1 MLNKKMRLSKN
12 FTLEEMVATSHKGL
26 QDTPTLDVV
35 QNLQKLCV
43 LVLQPL
49 RDTIGAPVYI
59 NSGYRSKRLNARVG
73 GVLNSRH
80 LQGKAAD
87 IHCDNLD
94 YAKVIFDI
102 LRQNKYVD
110 KAIIE
115 RRRPSP
121 NPSRK
126 GGGERLGSRTNVSS
140 GAAVQ
145 SRVRKNSNKFGFS
158 LAYSYLC
165 GMFVRYI

>member
-12 FTLEEMVATSHKGL
+12 FTLEEMVATSHRKL
-26 QDTPTLDVV
+26 QDIPTLEVV

-49 RDTIGAPVYI
+49 RDAIGRPVYI

-73 GVLNSRH
+73 GVTNSRH
-80 LQGKAAD
+80 LQGRAAD

-102 LRQNKYVD
+102 LRQNPNVAYTY
-110 KAIIE
+110 IG
-115 RRRPSP
+115 RPSP
-121 NPSRK
+121 R
-126 GGGERLGSRTNVSS
+126 GSCWVH
-140 GAAVQ
+140 VQ
-145 SRVRKNSNKFGFS
+145 
-158 LAYSYLC
+158 
-165 GMFVRYI
+165 M

>member
-1 MLNKKMRLSKN
+1 MRLSKN
-12 FTLEEMVATSHKGL
+12 FTLEEMVATSHRGL
-26 QDTPTLDVV
+26 QDIPTLEVV

-73 GVLNSRH
+73 GVPNSRH
-80 LQGKAAD
+80 LQGRAAD

-110 KAIIE
+110 KVIIE
-115 RRRPSP
+115 KRRPTP

-126 GGGERLGSRTNVSS
+126 GGGSCWVH
-140 GAAVQ
+140 VQ
-145 SRVRKNSNKFGFS
+145 V
-158 LAYSYLC
+158 
-165 GMFVRYI
+165 

>member
-1 MLNKKMRLSKN
+1 MTMRLSRN
-12 FTLEEMVATSHKGL
+12 FTLAEMVATSHRRL
-26 QDTPTLDVV
+26 QDTPTLEVV

-73 GVLNSRH
+73 GVPNSRH
-80 LQGKAAD
+80 LQGRAAD

-102 LRQNKYVD
+102 LRQNSNVD

-115 RRRPSP
+115 K
-121 NPSRK
+121 K
-126 GGGERLGSRTNVSS
+126 GCSVWVH
-140 GAAVQ
+140 VQ
-145 SRVRKNSNKFGFS
+145 
-158 LAYSYLC
+158 
-165 GMFVRYI
+165 I

>member
-1 MLNKKMRLSKN
+1 MTMKLSRN
-12 FTLEEMVATSHKGL
+12 FTLAEMVVTSHKRL
-26 QDTPTLDVV
+26 QDTPTLEVV

-49 RDTIGAPVYI
+49 RDSLGAPVYI

-94 YAKVIFDI
+94 YAKVLFDI
-102 LRQNKYVD
+102 LKQNPNVD
-110 KAIIE
+110 KVLIE
-115 RRRPSP
+115 R
-121 NPSRK
+121 K
-126 GGGERLGSRTNVSS
+126 GRSTWVH
-140 GAAVQ
+140 VQ
-145 SRVRKNSNKFGFS
+145 
-158 LAYSYLC
+158 L
-165 GMFVRYI
+165 

>member
-1 MLNKKMRLSKN
+1 MKQQNKNGIQTPLPSGGAGVGFKLSRN
-12 FTLEEMVATSHKGL
+12 FTLEEMVATSHRGL
-26 QDTPTLDVV
+26 QDIPTLGVV

-49 RDTIGAPVYI
+49 RDAIGRPVYI

-73 GVLNSRH
+73 GVANSRH

-94 YAKVIFDI
+94 YAKVLFDI
-102 LRQNKYVD
+102 LKQNPNVD

-115 RRRPSP
+115 R
-121 NPSRK
+121 K
-126 GGGERLGSRTNVSS
+126 GRSVWVH
-140 GAAVQ
+140 VQ
-145 SRVRKNSNKFGFS
+145 V
-158 LAYSYLC
+158 
-165 GMFVRYI
+165 

>member
-1 MLNKKMRLSKN
+1 MTMRLSQN
-12 FTLEEMVATSHKGL
+12 FTLAELVATSHKRL
-26 QDTPTLDVV
+26 QDTPTLAVI
-35 QNLQKLCV
+35 QNLQRLCV

-49 RDTIGAPVYI
+49 RDTLGAPVYI
-59 NSGYRSKRLNARVG
+59 NSGYRSERLNARVG

-102 LRQNKYVD
+102 LKQNSNVD

-115 RRRPSP
+115 R
-121 NPSRK
+121 K
-126 GGGERLGSRTNVSS
+126 GRSVWVH
-140 GAAVQ
+140 VQ
-145 SRVRKNSNKFGFS
+145 
-158 LAYSYLC
+158 
-165 GMFVRYI
+165 M

>member
-1 MLNKKMRLSKN
+1 MRLSKN
-12 FTLEEMVATSHKGL
+12 FTLEEMVATSHRRL
-26 QDTPTLDVV
+26 QDTPALEVV

-110 KAIIE
+110 KVIIE
-115 RRRPSP
+115 KRRPTP

-126 GGGERLGSRTNVSS
+126 GGGSCWVH
-140 GAAVQ
+140 VQ
-145 SRVRKNSNKFGFS
+145 
-158 LAYSYLC
+158 
-165 GMFVRYI
+165 M

>member
-26 QDTPTLDVV
+26 QDA
-35 QNLQKLCV
+35 
-43 LVLQPL
+43 
-49 RDTIGAPVYI
+49 IGRPVYI

-73 GVLNSRH
+73 GVPNSRH

-102 LRQNKYVD
+102 LRQNKYV
-110 KAIIE
+110 AYTYIG
-115 RRRPSP
+115 RASP
-121 NPSRK
+121 PAPPLQ
-126 GGGERLGSRTNVSS
+126 GGGRYWVH
-140 GAAVQ
+140 VQ
-145 SRVRKNSNKFGFS
+145 
-158 LAYSYLC
+158 
-165 GMFVRYI
+165 M

>member
-1 MLNKKMRLSKN
+1 MRLSKN
-12 FTLEEMVATSHKGL
+12 FTLEEMVATSHRRL
-26 QDTPTLDVV
+26 QDTPALEVV

-73 GVLNSRH
+73 GVPNSRH
-80 LQGKAAD
+80 LQGRAAD

-102 LRQNKYVD
+102 LRQNKYVE
-110 KAIIE
+110 KVIIE
-115 RRRPSP
+115 KRRPTP

-126 GGGERLGSRTNVSS
+126 GGGSCWVH
-140 GAAVQ
+140 VQ
-145 SRVRKNSNKFGFS
+145 
-158 LAYSYLC
+158 
-165 GMFVRYI
+165 M

>member
-1 MLNKKMRLSKN
+1 
-12 FTLEEMVATSHKGL
+12 MVATSHKGL
-26 QDTPTLDVV
+26 QDTPTLEVV

-73 GVLNSRH
+73 GV
-80 LQGKAAD
+80 KAAD

-102 LRQNKYVD
+102 LRQNPNVD

-115 RRRPSP
+115 R
-121 NPSRK
+121 K
-126 GGGERLGSRTNVSS
+126 GRSVWVH
-140 GAAVQ
+140 VQ
-145 SRVRKNSNKFGFS
+145 
-158 LAYSYLC
+158 
-165 GMFVRYI
+165 M

>member
-1 MLNKKMRLSKN
+1 MKNSFSAVLRKRQSRANGRLM

-26 QDTPTLDVV
+26 QDTPTLEVV

-49 RDTIGAPVYI
+49 RDTLGAPVYI

-73 GVLNSRH
+73 GVPNSRH

-102 LRQNKYVD
+102 LRQNPNVD

-115 RRRPSP
+115 K
-121 NPSRK
+121 K
-126 GGGERLGSRTNVSS
+126 GHSVWVH
-140 GAAVQ
+140 VQ
-145 SRVRKNSNKFGFS
+145 
-158 LAYSYLC
+158 
-165 GMFVRYI
+165 M

>member
-1 MLNKKMRLSKN
+1 MKLSKN
-12 FTLEEMVATSHKGL
+12 FTLEEMVATSHRKL

-49 RDTIGAPVYI
+49 RDAIGRPVYI

-73 GVLNSRH
+73 GVPNSRH

-102 LRQNKYVD
+102 LRQNKYV
-110 KAIIE
+110 AYTYIG
-115 RRRPSP
+115 RASP
-121 NPSRK
+121 NSSVANGGFAPLRGAAATPVAALKTPVASRE
-126 GGGERLGSRTNVSS
+126 GGGICWVH
-140 GAAVQ
+140 VQ
-145 SRVRKNSNKFGFS
+145 
-158 LAYSYLC
+158 
-165 GMFVRYI
+165 M

>member
-1 MLNKKMRLSKN
+1 MTMRLSRN
-12 FTLEEMVATSHKGL
+12 FTLAELVATSHPRL
-26 QDTPTLDVV
+26 QDTPTLAVV

-49 RDTIGAPVYI
+49 RDAIGRPVYI

-102 LRQNKYVD
+102 LKQNKYVD
-110 KAIIE
+110 KALIE
-115 RRRPSP
+115 RKRHS
-121 NPSRK
+121 
-126 GGGERLGSRTNVSS
+126 VWVH
-140 GAAVQ
+140 VQ
-145 SRVRKNSNKFGFS
+145 
-158 LAYSYLC
+158 
-165 GMFVRYI
+165 M

>member
-1 MLNKKMRLSKN
+1 MRLSKN
-12 FTLEEMVATSHKGL
+12 FTLEEMVATSHRKL
-26 QDTPTLDVV
+26 QDTPALEVV

-49 RDTIGAPVYI
+49 RDSLGAPVYI

-73 GVLNSRH
+73 GVANSRH

-87 IHCDNLD
+87 IHCDNFD

-110 KAIIE
+110 KVLIE
-115 RRRPSP
+115 RKRPTP
-121 NPSRK
+121 NPSRE
-126 GGGERLGSRTNVSS
+126 GGGICWVH
-140 GAAVQ
+140 VQ
-145 SRVRKNSNKFGFS
+145 
-158 LAYSYLC
+158 
-165 GMFVRYI
+165 M

>member
-1 MLNKKMRLSKN
+1 MKQQKGKGNQTPLPSGGAGGGLKLSRN
-12 FTLEEMVATSHKGL
+12 FTLAEMVATSHRRL
-26 QDTPTLDVV
+26 QDIPTLEVV

-49 RDTIGAPVYI
+49 RDTIGRPVYI

-73 GVLNSRH
+73 GVPNSRH

-102 LRQNKYVD
+102 LRQNPNVD

-115 RRRPSP
+115 KKRRS
-121 NPSRK
+121 
-126 GGGERLGSRTNVSS
+126 VWVH
-140 GAAVQ
+140 VQ
-145 SRVRKNSNKFGFS
+145 
-158 LAYSYLC
+158 
-165 GMFVRYI
+165 M

>member
-1 MLNKKMRLSKN
+1 MMKLSKN

-26 QDTPTLDVV
+26 QDTPTLEVV

-49 RDTIGAPVYI
+49 RDTLGAPVYI

-73 GVLNSRH
+73 GVPNSRH
-80 LQGKAAD
+80 LQGRAAD

-102 LRQNKYVD
+102 LRQNPYVSYTY
-110 KAIIE
+110 IG
-115 RRRPSP
+115 RPTP
-121 NPSRK
+121 NSSVANGGFAPLGGAAATPVAALKTPVASRE
-126 GGGERLGSRTNVSS
+126 GGGSCWVH
-140 GAAVQ
+140 VQ
-145 SRVRKNSNKFGFS
+145 
-158 LAYSYLC
+158 
-165 GMFVRYI
+165 M

>member
-1 MLNKKMRLSKN
+1 MKLSKN

-26 QDTPTLDVV
+26 QDTPTLAVI
-35 QNLQKLCV
+35 QNLQRLCV

-49 RDTIGAPVYI
+49 RDTLGAPVYI

-73 GVLNSRH
+73 GVPNSRH
-80 LQGKAAD
+80 LQGRAAD

-102 LRQNKYVD
+102 LRQNKYVE
-110 KAIIE
+110 KVIIE
-115 RRRPSP
+115 KRRPTP

-126 GGGERLGSRTNVSS
+126 GGGSCWVH
-140 GAAVQ
+140 VQ
-145 SRVRKNSNKFGFS
+145 
-158 LAYSYLC
+158 
-165 GMFVRYI
+165 M

>member
-1 MLNKKMRLSKN
+1 
-12 FTLEEMVATSHKGL
+12 MVATSHRGL
-26 QDTPTLDVV
+26 QDIATLGVV

-49 RDTIGAPVYI
+49 RDAIGRPVYI

-73 GVLNSRH
+73 GVANSRH

-94 YAKVIFDI
+94 YAKVLFDI
-102 LRQNKYVD
+102 LKQNPNVD

-115 RRRPSP
+115 R
-121 NPSRK
+121 K
-126 GGGERLGSRTNVSS
+126 GRSVWVH
-140 GAAVQ
+140 VQ
-145 SRVRKNSNKFGFS
+145 V
-158 LAYSYLC
+158 
-165 GMFVRYI
+165 

>member
-1 MLNKKMRLSKN
+1 MKLSKN

-26 QDTPTLDVV
+26 QDTPTLAAQ

-49 RDTIGAPVYI
+49 RDALGAPVYI

-73 GVLNSRH
+73 GVPNSRH
-80 LQGKAAD
+80 LQGRAAD

-121 NPSRK
+121 NSSVANGVFAPLGGAAATPVAALKTPVASRK
-126 GGGERLGSRTNVSS
+126 GGGSVWVH
-140 GAAVQ
+140 VQ
-145 SRVRKNSNKFGFS
+145 
-158 LAYSYLC
+158 
-165 GMFVRYI
+165 M

>member
-12 FTLEEMVATSHKGL
+12 FTLEEMVATSHPRL
-26 QDTPTLDVV
+26 QDTPTLGVV

-73 GVLNSRH
+73 GVPNSRH

-102 LRQNKYVD
+102 LRQNPNVD

-115 RRRPSP
+115 RKRPTP
-121 NPSRK
+121 NSSVANGVFAPLGGAAATPVAALKTPVASRE
-126 GGGERLGSRTNVSS
+126 GGGSCWVH
-140 GAAVQ
+140 VQ
-145 SRVRKNSNKFGFS
+145 
-158 LAYSYLC
+158 
-165 GMFVRYI
+165 M

>member
-1 MLNKKMRLSKN
+1 MTMRLSRN
-12 FTLEEMVATSHKGL
+12 FTLAELVATSHPRL
-26 QDTPTLDVV
+26 QDTPRLAVV

-49 RDTIGAPVYI
+49 RDTLGAPVYI

-73 GVLNSRH
+73 GVPNSRH
-80 LQGKAAD
+80 LQGRAAD

-102 LRQNKYVD
+102 LRQNSNVD

-115 RRRPSP
+115 K
-121 NPSRK
+121 K
-126 GGGERLGSRTNVSS
+126 GRSVWIH
-140 GAAVQ
+140 VQ
-145 SRVRKNSNKFGFS
+145 
-158 LAYSYLC
+158 
-165 GMFVRYI
+165 M

>member
-1 MLNKKMRLSKN
+1 MKLSKN
-12 FTLEEMVATSHKGL
+12 FTLKEMVATSHPRL
-26 QDTPTLDVV
+26 QDTPRLAVV

-49 RDTIGAPVYI
+49 RDSLGAPVYI

-73 GVLNSRH
+73 GVPNSRH

-102 LRQNKYVD
+102 LRQNPYVD

-115 RRRPSP
+115 KKRRS
-121 NPSRK
+121 
-126 GGGERLGSRTNVSS
+126 VWVH
-140 GAAVQ
+140 VQ
-145 SRVRKNSNKFGFS
+145 V
-158 LAYSYLC
+158 
-165 GMFVRYI
+165 

>member
-1 MLNKKMRLSKN
+1 MRLSKN

-26 QDTPTLDVV
+26 QDIPTLEVV

-49 RDTIGAPVYI
+49 RDTLGAPVYI

-73 GVLNSRH
+73 GVPNSRH

-102 LRQNKYVD
+102 LKQNPNVD

-115 RRRPSP
+115 RRRPTP
-121 NPSRK
+121 NPSRE
-126 GGGERLGSRTNVSS
+126 GGGSCWVH
-140 GAAVQ
+140 VQ
-145 SRVRKNSNKFGFS
+145 
-158 LAYSYLC
+158 
-165 GMFVRYI
+165 M